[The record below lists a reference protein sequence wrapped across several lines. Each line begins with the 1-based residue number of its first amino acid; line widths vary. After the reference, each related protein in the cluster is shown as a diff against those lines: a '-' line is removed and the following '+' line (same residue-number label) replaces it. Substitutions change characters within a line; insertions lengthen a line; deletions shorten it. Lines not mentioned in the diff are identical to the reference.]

1 MPSLIRLL
9 VVLGLIVAIVY
20 GGMVTLVVMV
30 QPQQRDI
37 SVGRLLQPR
46 QVAQY

>member
-1 MPSLIRLL
+1 MLQMAQDSTAASLHLSVNL
-9 VVLGLIVAIVY
+9 AAY
-20 GGMVTLVVMV
+20 AKV